1 MTTMQNINS
10 KNKYMPRI
18 CFMSHHLLR
27 TFSKPILEEYAF
39 RAQIET
45 LDASFDQ
52 VLGLANERVKNA
64 NVDVFLSAGSN
75 ASILRDGVQTPVVS
89 IDVSGYDLMKALIK
103 AKEISPNVGVII
115 YGDAIPSLDDLKSL
129 LLLNLTQY
137 HYKTPQE
144 AQLCIQKLK
153 DKGVEVVLGSSI
165 IVELAQKAGMQ
176 AILTY
181 SLQSIR
187 TALDQALE
195 VGRIAHLEH
204 TRFDQLNSV
213 LQTLP
218 DAVVAVNNQEKI
230 IAINH
235 AMKKILSV
243 ENQDIRGTNLSEVQP
258 ELSLKDVLQ
267 NYTGDEIPSSV
278 LQLDHRDWV
287 SHKAAIFENGQ
298 IVGAAITLHDAG
310 TIYTSDTKLRMF
322 ERKRQFTARH
332 HFGTIQGNSS
342 ALKNTINKAKRYSK
356 SEFDIL
362 IMGESGTGKELFA
375 QAIHNESHRA
385 NHPFIAINCAA
396 FPETLIESELFGHDD
411 GAFTGSK
418 RGGRRGLIESA
429 HKGTL
434 FLDEIGDMPLS
445 LQTRL
450 LRVLQER
457 AITRLG
463 SNTPIPIDIRVI
475 AATHQPLKDLV
486 SLKSFRQDLY
496 YRLNTLELK
505 LPPLRERKND
515 ISLLFDNFLKLNIAK
530 NFKNHAILDEIQHL
544 LSHHLNHYLWP
555 GNIRELESIAK
566 RVAILLPTLTVP
578 IDEKLLY
585 EELPDFFAM
594 HSLPNNI
601 NSVRPPQIKNPHIS
615 EKVAFENLTSHFDQA
630 TAALKMA
637 SGNHFQAATLL
648 GISRTTLWR
657 WLKSKKS

>member
-1 MTTMQNINS
+1 M
-10 KNKYMPRI
+10 
-18 CFMSHHLLR
+18 
-27 TFSKPILEEYAF
+27 
-39 RAQIET
+39 
-45 LDASFDQ
+45 
-52 VLGLANERVKNA
+52 
-64 NVDVFLSAGSN
+64 
-75 ASILRDGVQTPVVS
+75 
-89 IDVSGYDLMKALIK
+89 
-103 AKEISPNVGVII
+103 
-115 YGDAIPSLDDLKSL
+115 
-129 LLLNLTQY
+129 
-137 HYKTPQE
+137 
-144 AQLCIQKLK
+144 
-153 DKGVEVVLGSSI
+153 
-165 IVELAQKAGMQ
+165 
-176 AILTY
+176 
-181 SLQSIR
+181 
-187 TALDQALE
+187 
-195 VGRIAHLEH
+195 
-204 TRFDQLNSV
+204 
-213 LQTLP
+213 
-218 DAVVAVNNQEKI
+218 
-230 IAINH
+230 
-235 AMKKILSV
+235 
-243 ENQDIRGTNLSEVQP
+243 
-258 ELSLKDVLQ
+258 
-267 NYTGDEIPSSV
+267 
-278 LQLDHRDWV
+278 
-287 SHKAAIFENGQ
+287 
-298 IVGAAITLHDAG
+298 
-310 TIYTSDTKLRMF
+310 
-322 ERKRQFTARH
+322 
-332 HFGTIQGNSS
+332 
-342 ALKNTINKAKRYSK
+342 
-356 SEFDIL
+356 
-362 IMGESGTGKELFA
+362 
-375 QAIHNESHRA
+375 
-385 NHPFIAINCAA
+385 
-396 FPETLIESELFGHDD
+396 
-411 GAFTGSK
+411 
-418 RGGRRGLIESA
+418 
-429 HKGTL
+429 
-434 FLDEIGDMPLS
+434 DEIGDMPLS